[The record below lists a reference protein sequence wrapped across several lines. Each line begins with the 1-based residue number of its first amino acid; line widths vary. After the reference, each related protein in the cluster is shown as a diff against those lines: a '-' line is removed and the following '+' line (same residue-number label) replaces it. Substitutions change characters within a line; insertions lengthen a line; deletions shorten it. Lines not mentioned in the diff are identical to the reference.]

1 MFKRQLCLGLSVG
14 RMHIGPIVALAIS
27 LSATAAIAP
36 PGSSS
41 SAPITAPFDKAAT
54 GSASTNHAPSGAP
67 KAAIE
72 VSARKW
78 KLARKRLNITTS
90 MNRRRA
96 LASRGRFIRTRPRTE
111 PMLRR
116 SEGAATRNNLPPNL
130 GFGIGTGW

>member
-14 RMHIGPIVALAIS
+14 RMRIVPLIALGVG

-54 GSASTNHAPSGAP
+54 GSASANHLPSGAP
-67 KAAIE
+67 KTAIE

-78 KLARKRLNITTS
+78 KLARKRLDITTS

-96 LASRGRFIRTRPRTE
+96 LARRGRFIPTGPRAE
-111 PMLRR
+111 PTLRR
-116 SEGAATRNNLPPNL
+116 SEGASTRNELPPNL
-130 GFGIGTGW
+130 GVGIGTGW